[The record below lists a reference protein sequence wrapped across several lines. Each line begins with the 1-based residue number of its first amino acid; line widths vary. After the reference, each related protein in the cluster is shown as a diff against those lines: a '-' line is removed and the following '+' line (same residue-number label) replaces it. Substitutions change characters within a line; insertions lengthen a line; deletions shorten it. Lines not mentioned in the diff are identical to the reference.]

1 MQALAVYGRTELIP
15 QQDIASSLFFDFV
28 RWIDRS
34 DKTTRSYIVNLRQ
47 FMAWLKYTN
56 TPRPV
61 RDDVI
66 SYRNWLT
73 EEHDAIQLDTKSG
86 GWIYRT
92 DKSGNPIKITCKP
105 NTVAQYLRIV
115 RQFFQ
120 WTDDNG
126 LYPNIARNIHAPKVS
141 NDTHRKEFL
150 REDEVLAIE
159 KSIAQQVQ
167 EVTTAAASARKDK
180 EGRVQRSTEQ
190 GKRLYAMYLLA
201 VNAGLRTVEIS
212 RANIKDIETKGGKSW
227 IYIWGKGRT
236 EPDQKKPIAPEVK
249 AAIDDY
255 LRSRTD
261 SPTGASPLFVSTG
274 NRSKGKRIA
283 TTTISTMLKRAMQE
297 AGFDSERL
305 TAHSLR
311 HSAAMAA
318 LKVSGNNLFTAQR
331 YLRHSNPNTTTIY
344 LHNTEEIDAAD
355 RNTAESIYKLFHGG
369 E

>member
-1 MQALAVYGRTELIP
+1 MQALTVYGGIAVAP
-15 QQDIASSLFFDFV
+15 QQDITASLCWDFV
-28 RWIDRS
+28 NYIDRGE
-34 DKTTRSYIVNLRQ
+34 KTTRTYIINLRQ

-61 RDDVI
+61 REDII

-73 EEHDAIQLDTKSG
+73 TEHEAIQFDPET
-86 GWIYRT
+86 GWRYRT
-92 DKSGNPIKITCKP
+92 DGRGNPVKINCKP

-115 RQFFQ
+115 RQFFE
-120 WTDDNG
+120 WTADNG
-126 LYPNIARNIHAPKVS
+126 HYPNIARNIHAPKVS
-141 NDTHRKEFL
+141 SNSRRKDYL
-150 REDEVLAIE
+150 RANEVLAIE
-159 KSIAQQVQ
+159 RSIAQKVQ

-190 GKRLYAMYLLA
+190 GKRLYAMYLLT
-201 VNAGLRTVEIS
+201 VTLGLRTIELN
-212 RANIKDIETKGGKSW
+212 RANIKDIEMRNGNAWIRLWRKGK
-227 IYIWGKGRT
+227 T
-236 EPDQKKPIAPEVK
+236 EADQEKPLPPEVK

-255 LRSRTD
+255 LQSRTD
-261 SPTGASPLFVSTG
+261 HYTGASPLFVSTG
-274 NRSKGKRIA
+274 NRGGGKRLS

-318 LKVSGNNLFTAQR
+318 LEVSGNNIYETQQ
-331 YLRHSNPNTTTIY
+331 YLGHASPNTTMHY
-344 LHNTEEIDAAD
+344 LHQTEE
-355 RNTAESIYKLFHGG
+355 AEQKQINMANSIYNLFHGR